1 MRSYIKLQTPI
12 PGKISLRP
20 NSAVKVLSQ
29 RPDLV
34 LQMERRYPSLSIN
47 ETERWNA
54 LVEAL
59 LDGNEGSQVTKMVLV
74 VAGHPSCA
82 PA

>member
-1 MRSYIKLQTPI
+1 
-12 PGKISLRP
+12 
-20 NSAVKVLSQ
+20 
-29 RPDLV
+29 
-34 LQMERRYPSLSIN
+34 MERRYPSLSIN